1 MANKRYTLTISK
13 LVLFWV
19 LFVISSIFTY
29 KGFVLLSPIIP
40 HAGRLILTI
49 LPVSLLYFVPLLIT
63 VMSRRFDMAIGKK
76 EKWKLLFGTTIA
88 TNSISLFAFV
98 CLLIKYI
105 NAKKI
110 IGTLTKYY
118 PLDILIISLIVFVI
132 SLVFF
137 ILIMLRKDY
146 LKEKTNQQYIKERTN
161 ALFTFLLAFA
171 SYHLGNVICSSS
183 NVLSNPNDPNIPWVL
198 ANLFI
203 MLLPTIGLILGGL
216 YFIISPKIRR
226 TIWIIFVSSF
236 SFLVI
241 AFYVWALVGFA
252 INPSYYPEST
262 QPLFLFGYP
271 YFGLPLGIL
280 FIFVVCIFLIVYYS
294 IVFIKSEKK

>member
-98 CLLIKYI
+98 CSLIKYI

-118 PLDILIISLIVFVI
+118 
-132 SLVFF
+132 
-137 ILIMLRKDY
+137 
-146 LKEKTNQQYIKERTN
+146 
-161 ALFTFLLAFA
+161 
-171 SYHLGNVICSSS
+171 S
-183 NVLSNPNDPNIPWVL
+183 NTTRE
-198 ANLFI
+198 FH
-203 MLLPTIGLILGGL
+203 
-216 YFIISPKIRR
+216 
-226 TIWIIFVSSF
+226 
-236 SFLVI
+236 
-241 AFYVWALVGFA
+241 
-252 INPSYYPEST
+252 INKQE
-262 QPLFLFGYP
+262 
-271 YFGLPLGIL
+271 
-280 FIFVVCIFLIVYYS
+280 
-294 IVFIKSEKK
+294 

>member
-13 LVLFWV
+13 LVWFWV

-98 CLLIKYI
+98 CSLIKYI

-118 PLDILIISLIVFVI
+118 PLDILIISSIVVVI

-137 ILIMLRKDY
+137 ILLMLRKDY

-216 YFIISPKIRR
+216 YFLISPKIRR
-226 TIWIIFVSSF
+226 TVWIIFVSSF

>member
-63 VMSRRFDMAIGKK
+63 VMSRRFDMAVGKK

-88 TNSISLFAFV
+88 TNSISSFAFV
-98 CLLIKYI
+98 CSLIKYI

-171 SYHLGNVICSSS
+171 SYHLGNVICSGG

-226 TIWIIFVSSF
+226 TVWIIFVSSF

-294 IVFIKSEKK
+294 IVFIKSDKN

>member
-13 LVLFWV
+13 LVLFWI

-49 LPVSLLYFVPLLIT
+49 FPVSLLYFVPLLIT
-63 VMSRRFDMAIGKK
+63 VMARRFDMAVGKK

-98 CLLIKYI
+98 CSLIKYI

-171 SYHLGNVICSSS
+171 SYHLGNVICSSG

-216 YFIISPKIRR
+216 YFFISPKIRR
-226 TIWIIFVSSF
+226 TVWIIFVSSF

-280 FIFVVCIFLIVYYS
+280 FIFVVCVFLIVYYS

>member
-63 VMSRRFDMAIGKK
+63 VMARRFDMAVGKK

-98 CLLIKYI
+98 CSLIKYI

-118 PLDILIISLIVFVI
+118 PLDILIISSIVFVI

-137 ILIMLRKDY
+137 ILLMLRKDY

-171 SYHLGNVICSSS
+171 SYHLGNVICSSG

-216 YFIISPKIRR
+216 YFFISPKIRR
-226 TIWIIFVSSF
+226 TVWIIFVSSF

-252 INPSYYPEST
+252 INPSYYSEST

-294 IVFIKSEKK
+294 IVFIKSDKN

>member
-19 LFVISSIFTY
+19 LFAISSIFTY

-98 CLLIKYI
+98 CSLIKYI

-110 IGTLTKYY
+110 IGTLTKNY

-137 ILIMLRKDY
+137 ILLMLRKDY

-161 ALFTFLLAFA
+161 ALFTFLLVFA

>member
-63 VMSRRFDMAIGKK
+63 IMSRRFDMAIGKK

-98 CLLIKYI
+98 CSLIKYI

-262 QPLFLFGYP
+262 QPLFLFRYP
-271 YFGLPLGIL
+271 
-280 FIFVVCIFLIVYYS
+280 
-294 IVFIKSEKK
+294 

>member
-98 CLLIKYI
+98 CSLIKYI
-105 NAKKI
+105 NVKKI

-171 SYHLGNVICSSS
+171 SYHLGNVICSSG

-216 YFIISPKIRR
+216 YFFISPKIRR
-226 TIWIIFVSSF
+226 TVWIIFVSSF

-280 FIFVVCIFLIVYYS
+280 FIFVVCVFLIVYYS

>member
-98 CLLIKYI
+98 CSLIKYI
-105 NAKKI
+105 NTKKI

-118 PLDILIISLIVFVI
+118 PLDILIISSIVFVI

-137 ILIMLRKDY
+137 ILLMLRKDY

-171 SYHLGNVICSSS
+171 SYHLGNVICSSG

-216 YFIISPKIRR
+216 YFFISPKIRR
-226 TIWIIFVSSF
+226 TVWIIFVSSF

-280 FIFVVCIFLIVYYS
+280 FIFVVCVFLIVYYS

>member
-98 CLLIKYI
+98 CSLIKYI

-110 IGTLTKYY
+110 IGTLTKNY

-137 ILIMLRKDY
+137 ILLMLRKDY

-171 SYHLGNVICSSS
+171 SYHLGNVICSGG

-216 YFIISPKIRR
+216 YFLISPKIRR
-226 TIWIIFVSSF
+226 TVWIIFVSSF

>member
-88 TNSISLFAFV
+88 TNSISSFAFV
-98 CLLIKYI
+98 CSLIKYI

-216 YFIISPKIRR
+216 YFLISPKIRR
-226 TIWIIFVSSF
+226 TVWIIFVSSF

>member
-19 LFVISSIFTY
+19 LFAISSIFTY

-88 TNSISLFAFV
+88 INSISLFAFV
-98 CLLIKYI
+98 CSLIKYI

-118 PLDILIISLIVFVI
+118 PLDILIISSIVFVI

-137 ILIMLRKDY
+137 ILLMLRKDY

-171 SYHLGNVICSSS
+171 SYHLGNVICSSG

-216 YFIISPKIRR
+216 YFFISPKIRR
-226 TIWIIFVSSF
+226 TVWIIFVSSF

-280 FIFVVCIFLIVYYS
+280 FIFVVCVFLIVYYS

>member
-98 CLLIKYI
+98 CSLIKYI
-105 NAKKI
+105 NTKKI

-118 PLDILIISLIVFVI
+118 PLDILIISSIVFVI

-171 SYHLGNVICSSS
+171 SYHLGNVICSSG

-226 TIWIIFVSSF
+226 TVWIIFVSSF

>member
-98 CLLIKYI
+98 CSLIKYI

-118 PLDILIISLIVFVI
+118 PLDILIISSIVFVI

-137 ILIMLRKDY
+137 ILLMLRKDY

-171 SYHLGNVICSSS
+171 SYHLGNVICSSG

-216 YFIISPKIRR
+216 YFFISPKIRR
-226 TIWIIFVSSF
+226 MVWIIFVSSF